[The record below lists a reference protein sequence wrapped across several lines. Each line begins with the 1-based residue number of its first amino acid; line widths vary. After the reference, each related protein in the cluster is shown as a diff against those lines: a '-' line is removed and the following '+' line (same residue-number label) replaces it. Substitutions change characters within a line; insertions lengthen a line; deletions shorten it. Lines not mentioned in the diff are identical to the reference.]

1 MFYYG
6 WPGLMGSI
14 NVIGLRRFLHTM
26 KNEQIS
32 TVIFNSPADSMALL
46 ILNLFNHVL
55 TENRFVP

>member
-1 MFYYG
+1 
-6 WPGLMGSI
+6 MGSI